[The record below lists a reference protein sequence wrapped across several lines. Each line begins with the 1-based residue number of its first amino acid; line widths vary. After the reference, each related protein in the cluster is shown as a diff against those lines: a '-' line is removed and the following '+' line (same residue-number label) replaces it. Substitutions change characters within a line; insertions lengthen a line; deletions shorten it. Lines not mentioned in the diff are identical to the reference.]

1 LDFNFK
7 DFQKMKIYNKLI
19 FSVAFGLILTSCSDK
34 LDVKPVDSVDAITA
48 VQTSSD
54 VEALLTGAYD
64 SMTDADVLGGNIQ
77 RDAELIADN
86 GDIEWGGTFVAPG
99 EIFTKTMLKD
109 NNQAQATWLDSYR
122 TINAANTVLANIG
135 VVTPAKK
142 AIVEGEAKLIRA
154 WMHFELVRVYAK
166 TYLDGSPTS
175 NLGVPVITTPTAKIT
190 EDNYVKRN
198 TVEEVYQSVISD
210 LTSAEKLLPTRPKF
224 PNIYTQ
230 ATSETATALLSRVY
244 LMQGKYDAAR
254 QAANRVIALNIYTL
268 NETFDGAFN
277 NVANSSEDIFATQAT
292 PQDFVNELNTFF
304 AATAYKG
311 RGDIIINDQHL
322 NSYDV
327 SDERGNFFYEAGDIF
342 TAKWARRIGAIP
354 LIRLAEMYLTRAEG
368 NFRVGGTPIGTTP
381 LSDINRLRNRVG
393 AKLYTSMD
401 LSTILKERR
410 FELAFE
416 GHWIHDIKRNKQT
429 ITKKDGNKT
438 LTWSFSSPKLI
449 FPIPLREID
458 ANKNLVQNEG
468 YQ

>member
-1 LDFNFK
+1 
-7 DFQKMKIYNKLI
+7 MKIYNKLI
-19 FSVAFGLILTSCSDK
+19 FSVALSLILTSCADK
-34 LDVKPVDSVDAITA
+34 LDVKPVDSVDAFTA
-48 VQTSSD
+48 VQTSTD

-64 SMTDADVLGGNIQ
+64 SMTDADVLGGNMQ

-122 TINAANTVLANIG
+122 TINAANTVLANLE
-135 VVTPAKK
+135 VVAPSKK
-142 AIVEGEAKLIRA
+142 AVVEGEAKLVRA
-154 WMHFELVRVYAK
+154 WMHFELVRIYAK
-166 TYLDGSPTS
+166 TYLDGSPTA
-175 NLGVPVITTPTAKIT
+175 NLGVPVVTTPTGKIT
-190 EDNYVKRN
+190 EANFVKRN
-198 TVEEVYQSVISD
+198 TVEEVYQAVIAD
-210 LTSAEKLLPTRPKF
+210 LTSAETLLPVNVSKF
-224 PNIYTQ
+224 TNKSV
-230 ATSETATALLSRVY
+230 AAALLSRVY

-254 QAANRVIALNIYTL
+254 QAANRVIESKIYTL
-268 NETFDGAFN
+268 NDAFDQSFN
-277 NVANSSEDIFATQAT
+277 NLNASDEDIFATQAT
-292 PQDFVNELNTFF
+292 PQDFINELNTFF
-304 AATAYKG
+304 AASAYQG

-327 SDERGNFFYEAGDIF
+327 SDERGNFFYESGDIF
-342 TAKWARRIGAIP
+342 TAKWARRIGSIP

-368 NFRVGGTPIGTTP
+368 NFRVGGTPLGTSV
-381 LSDINRLRNRVG
+381 LSDINRLRNRAG

-401 LSTILKERR
+401 LPTILKERR
-410 FELAFE
+410 LELAFE

-429 ITKKDGNKT
+429 IIKKDGNKT
-438 LTWSFSSPKLI
+438 LTWAFNSPKLI

>member
-7 DFQKMKIYNKLI
+7 DFQKMKINNKLI

-34 LDVKPVDSVDAITA
+34 LDVKPVDNVDAITA

-122 TINAANTVLANIG
+122 TINIANTVLSNLG
-135 VVTPAKK
+135 VVDVAKK
-142 AIVEGEAKLIRA
+142 ARFEGEAKLIRGL
-154 WMHFELVRVYAK
+154 MHFELVRVYAK
-166 TYLDGSPTS
+166 TYLDGTPTS
-175 NLGVPVITTPTAKIT
+175 NLGVPILTSPTAKIT
-190 EDNYVKRN
+190 EASFVKRN
-198 TVEEVYQSVISD
+198 TVEEVYEAVIAD
-210 LTSAEKLLPTRPKF
+210 LISAENLLPAKNGFFATK
-224 PNIYTQ
+224 YT
-230 ATSETATALLSRVY
+230 AAAILSRVY
-244 LMQGKYDAAR
+244 LMQGKFDPAR
-254 QAANRVIALNIYTL
+254 QAANRVIISGNYTL
-268 NETFDGAFN
+268 TDAFDGAFN
-277 NVANSSEDIFATQAT
+277 NSGNSTEDIFATQANA
-292 PQDFVNELNTFF
+292 QDFVNELNTFF
-304 AATAYKG
+304 AASAYKG

-327 SDERGNFFYEAGDIF
+327 SDERGNFFYESGDIF
-342 TAKWARRIGAIP
+342 TAKWARRIGSIP

-381 LSDINRLRNRVG
+381 LSDINSLRNRAG
-393 AKLYTSMD
+393 AKLYTTLN
-401 LSTILKERR
+401 LSNILKERR

-438 LTWSFSSPKLI
+438 LTWAFNSPKLI